1 MRDFISNTLLE
12 KIPMA
17 RRSPF
22 ALAVIACG
30 GLVLASCNMMGSSSK
45 NTATSAAR
53 GVPFGAALS
62 GRDEVPPA
70 NSRFA
75 TGEVQVSYDQASKSI
90 TWKVTFGGLTSAA
103 TAAHLHG
110 PAAPGANAG
119 VVVTLTPRNMFPIV
133 SPLEGSATLTDE
145 QAADLM
151 AGKWYANIHTASNPN
166 GEIRGQLLP
175 K

>member
-1 MRDFISNTLLE
+1 
-12 KIPMA
+12 MA
-17 RRSPF
+17 RQSPF
-22 ALAVIACG
+22 APAVIACAA
-30 GLVLASCNMMGSSSK
+30 LALASCNMMGSSSK
-45 NTATSAAR
+45 NAATTASK
-53 GVPFGAALS
+53 GSPFGATLS

-75 TGEVQVSYDQASKSI
+75 TGEAQVSYDQSSKTI
-90 TWKVTFGGLTSAA
+90 IWKVTFSGLTSAA

-110 PAAPGANAG
+110 PAAPGSNAG
-119 VVVTLTPRNMFPIV
+119 VVVTLTPRNMFPIT
-133 SPLEGSATLTDE
+133 SPLEGSATLTDQ

-166 GEIRGQLLP
+166 GEVRGQLLP